1 MDSRLG
7 ALPDDI
13 GTLFVRAQIVPKV
26 GPVLDGYVITAGGV
40 YAVGVFMWGSEF
52 TFNKN
57 LPDPEWRAVAE
68 ELAEAYV
75 GAKQEE
81 AALVFLADPRL
92 NALAIGPGLPL
103 PSRWMPVIWGG
114 KGDPVAESAEQAH
127 RIVSLIMRRMNMIGA
142 MLGREPP
149 AFEPILYEGEVEG
162 GGTIVVAHDWCA
174 GFLAGVEL
182 AFDDWQPLLGDQ
194 SDSAFLV
201 PLVKLG
207 TDEGRDEING
217 AEEPRAKY
225 DKFRPGRNDSCSCGS
240 GRPSHV

>member
-1 MDSRLG
+1 MGMTLDAPLSDQEIDELEAFLESDATPREYMDIT
-7 ALPDDI
+7 A
-13 GTLFVRAQIVPKV
+13 
-26 GPVLDGYVITAGGV
+26 LDG
-40 YAVGVFMWGSEF
+40 
-52 TFNKN
+52 
-57 LPDPEWRAVAE
+57 
-68 ELAEAYV
+68 
-75 GAKQEE
+75 
-81 AALVFLADPRL
+81 FLT
-92 NALAIGPGLPL
+92 ALAIGPGLPL

-149 AFEPILYEGEVEG
+149 AFEPILYESEVEG

-207 TDEGRDEING
+207 TDDGRDEINA
-217 AEEPRAKY
+217 AEEPRAEY
-225 DKFRPGRNDSCSCGS
+225 DKFVDLLAPCVVALDGYWKRRWTKRSAALREALDRPRSLRPGRNDSCPCGS
-240 GRPSHV
+240 GRKFKKCCYGT